1 MPAVSIITPTYGR
14 PGLIA
19 RQHAIV
25 AAQTLTDFEWLI
37 LDDSPVPSPYF
48 ATLDD
53 SRVHYHHH
61 PGERMLVSAKRNWL
75 CERATASVI
84 AQFDDDDYYAPPY
97 LATMLGRLEAEGTD
111 LVKLSGWFVYSALL
125 KRLGWWDTTD
135 LLGLHFTFGSDP
147 VLRGFIN
154 QAPPENM
161 RSNWFGFGF
170 SYVFRKTMWERQPF
184 PPVAYASD
192 SGFVGAAMARGSRI
206 AHFADTEGLC
216 LHILRTDNMSRSFPQ
231 YLLPDFMLEKL
242 FSPAV
247 RPLLE

>member
-37 LDDSPVPSPYF
+37 LDDSPAPSPYF

-111 LVKLSGWFVYSALL
+111 LVKLSQGDGAAIGEALYRVLTEPDQAQRMRAEATLIAPSLRWSAVADRYRALAA
-125 KRLGWWDTTD
+125 D
-135 LLGLHFTFGSDP
+135 LLAGPTSRPARAQPD
-147 VLRGFIN
+147 
-154 QAPPENM
+154 AP
-161 RSNWFGFGF
+161 
-170 SYVFRKTMWERQPF
+170 TT
-184 PPVAYASD
+184 ASET
-192 SGFVGAAMARGSRI
+192 R
-206 AHFADTEGLC
+206 
-216 LHILRTDNMSRSFPQ
+216 
-231 YLLPDFMLEKL
+231 
-242 FSPAV
+242 
-247 RPLLE
+247 